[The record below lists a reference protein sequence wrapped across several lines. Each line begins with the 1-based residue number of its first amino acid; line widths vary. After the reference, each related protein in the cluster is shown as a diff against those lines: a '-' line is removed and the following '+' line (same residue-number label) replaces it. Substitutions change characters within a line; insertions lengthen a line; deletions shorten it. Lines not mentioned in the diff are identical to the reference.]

1 MNWFAKS
8 KEREGEKIKLRFD
21 VCAKK
26 HFSFFLFFRL
36 EKKPWYR
43 LDKRDERMG
52 EKREI
57 RKNDLSGRE
66 DRKHRNITRPF
77 WFKFFRSLFV
87 STLVP
92 PFPTSACTT
101 FPTAFTKHRLPGTPF
116 NRPGNARSLSK
127 LFVARF
133 PPRNAKIS
141 PPLPLC
147 NYNRALQILNQQDRW
162 TITKL
167 SK

>member
-1 MNWFAKS
+1 MNWFTKRFFHPS
-8 KEREGEKIKLRFD
+8 FDEQKIKKNTIRY
-21 VCAKK
+21 AKK
-26 HFSFFLFFRL
+26 HFFFSKRNR
-36 EKKPWYR
+36 WYR
-43 LDKRDERMG
+43 LDERDERMG

-141 PPLPLC
+141 PSS
-147 NYNRALQILNQQDRW
+147 AI
-162 TITKL
+162 ITVRCRY
-167 SK
+167 

>member
-1 MNWFAKS
+1 M
-8 KEREGEKIKLRFD
+8 
-21 VCAKK
+21 CAKK
-26 HFSFFLFFRL
+26 HFSFFFFFFRL
-36 EKKPWYR
+36 EKKPVISVRW
-43 LDKRDERMG
+43 KG
-52 EKREI
+52 WKNGGKKREI

-66 DRKHRNITRPF
+66 DRKHRNIARPF

-87 STLVP
+87 STLVPPPPPPPPP

-133 PPRNAKIS
+133 PPPKCENITQ
-141 PPLPLC
+141 PLC
-147 NYNRALQILNQQDRW
+147 NYNRARCRY
-162 TITKL
+162 
-167 SK
+167 